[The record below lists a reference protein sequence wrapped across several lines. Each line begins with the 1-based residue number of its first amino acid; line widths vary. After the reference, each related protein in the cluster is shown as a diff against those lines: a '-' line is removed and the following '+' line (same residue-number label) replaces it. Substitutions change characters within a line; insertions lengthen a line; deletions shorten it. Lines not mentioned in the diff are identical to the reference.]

1 MKTLRNLIVI
11 VLASFVSVAMYAQDN
26 NTASHAVTTEFND
39 VTILDIEVDGGN
51 QDISLEADMSN
62 FEAGAEVENK
72 AYAENTDIWINWTVF
87 APEQGGKYEV
97 LVESDKSMNAGWGLD
112 LSVNDFNTRE
122 GGGNSAGTV
131 ELSRDAQRILRSID
145 EVAWSGD
152 GARKGANI
160 KYELMLRDAT
170 AIRNAGETVT
180 VTYTIAK
187 Q

>member
-51 QDISLEADMSN
+51 QDISLEADMSD
-62 FEAGAEVENK
+62 FEAGANIENR

-87 APEQGGKYEV
+87 APEQGGKYDI
-97 LVESDKSMNAGWGLD
+97 LVESDKQLNDGWGLD
-112 LSVNDFNTRE
+112 LSLNDINTRE
-122 GGGNSAGTV
+122 GGGHGTSKRA
-131 ELSRDAQRILRSID
+131 LSRDAQSIVRNIQK
-145 EVAWSGD
+145 VAWSGD